1 METGDESRKEAG
13 TMAQR
18 VAIVAE
24 FKQDIQ
30 QVGDM
35 FQLEAPF
42 AKPVRIAR
50 ADNPLEAR
58 WLHGPTLPR

>member
-13 TMAQR
+13 KMAQR

-42 AKPVRIAR
+42 AQPVRIAR
-50 ADNPLEAR
+50 SDNPLEA
-58 WLHGPTLPR
+58 